1 MSNTKRAGRRERLL
15 ARKRPTLDYHLAVV
29 DDTAA
34 VAELTAAKEALEIAR
49 IAATDQRADKADQAI
64 SAAEE
69 RLKLARE
76 AVQDCYEPIK
86 LTALPPAEFEEL
98 AAAHPARDGKDEQ
111 WNSDTFPM
119 ACFLACVDTSELSAD
134 EWTEFLKT
142 SVSQSE
148 RLSLFTTAIGVNAR
162 WPSGAVPND

>member
-1 MSNTKRAGRRERLL
+1 MSTTKRAGRRERLL

-49 IAATDQRADKADQAI
+49 IAASDQRADKAV

-76 AVQDCYEPIK
+76 AVQDCYEPVK

-98 AAAHPARDGKDEQ
+98 AAAHPAREGKDEQ
-111 WNSDTFPM
+111 WNSDTFPV

-162 WPSGAVPND
+162 WPSGSIPEG